1 MGESAAGKS
10 NGGGNGHLAESL
22 NENLHT
28 PVAKQYDVIVA
39 GGGASGL
46 IAAVSAARLGARTA
60 LIERAGCLGGTGTA
74 SMVAQWIGFFN
85 RDTRV
90 VGGLPF
96 ELTERVRQAGG
107 SDGFRRYIMGEAL
120 SNPLPLVNF
129 PFNPEIVKI
138 AADEFAS
145 GADIDVLLQSQ
156 VAAPIVNDGRVEGVV
171 LQNVSGRTALGA
183 KFVVDATGDGV
194 IASAAGVPL
203 ADVEFDN
210 HKKQPCTL
218 VFRLSNIDVKR
229 FRALPREK
237 KREIAVEGV
246 KRGDLPWE
254 SLSFCSTP
262 GGADA
267 ISLMSRLHGVD
278 ALNAIEVSQAI
289 MNGRQQIKR
298 LLPFLRESVPG
309 FENAVLSSIAEQ
321 LGVRETRRI
330 VGRYTLCEDDIVANR
345 RFEDSIALGAGPVD
359 VHHENGTGVHLW
371 MPEKPFEIPLRTM
384 LPEHVQGLVVTGR
397 TISAT
402 REANGGARHMA
413 TAMALGE
420 AAGVY
425 AALSAQSGAEAS
437 AKAVRAVLRS
447 RGAFISEEDAIVL
460 SQSEAAAIPPI

>member
-1 MGESAAGKS
+1 
-10 NGGGNGHLAESL
+10 
-22 NENLHT
+22 
-28 PVAKQYDVIVA
+28 
-39 GGGASGL
+39 
-46 IAAVSAARLGARTA
+46 
-60 LIERAGCLGGTGTA
+60 
-74 SMVAQWIGFFN
+74 
-85 RDTRV
+85 
-90 VGGLPF
+90 
-96 ELTERVRQAGG
+96 
-107 SDGFRRYIMGEAL
+107 
-120 SNPLPLVNF
+120 VNF

>member
-1 MGESAAGKS
+1 
-10 NGGGNGHLAESL
+10 
-22 NENLHT
+22 
-28 PVAKQYDVIVA
+28 
-39 GGGASGL
+39 
-46 IAAVSAARLGARTA
+46 
-60 LIERAGCLGGTGTA
+60 
-74 SMVAQWIGFFN
+74 
-85 RDTRV
+85 
-90 VGGLPF
+90 
-96 ELTERVRQAGG
+96 
-107 SDGFRRYIMGEAL
+107 
-120 SNPLPLVNF
+120 VNF

-171 LQNVSGRTALGA
+171 LQNVSGRTAMGA

-194 IASAAGVPL
+194 IAAAAGVPL
-203 ADVEFDN
+203 ADVEFDS
-210 HKKQPCTL
+210 HSKQPCTL

-237 KREIAVEGV
+237 KREIAMEGV
-246 KRGDLPWE
+246 KCGDLPWE

-262 GGADA
+262 GGTDA
-267 ISLMSRLHGVD
+267 ISLMSRLHGID
-278 ALNAIEVSQAI
+278 ALNAQEVSQAI

-298 LLPFLRESVPG
+298 LLPFLRENVPG

-345 RFEDSIALGAGPVD
+345 RFDDSIALGAGPVD
-359 VHHENGTGVHLW
+359 VHHENGTGVRFW
-371 MPEKPFEIPLRTM
+371 MPDKPFEIPLRTM
-384 LPEHVQGLVVTGR
+384 QPEHVRGLVVTGR

-402 REANGGARHMA
+402 REANGGARHMG

-425 AALSAQSGAEAS
+425 AALSAQSGTDATAEA
-437 AKAVRAVLRS
+437 VRTVLRS